1 MVITKRFVWISVV
14 VLIILLG
21 ILAIGDLDY
30 TISKALINP
39 ESIWAN
45 FFNMFG
51 ELPAML
57 GLLIAVS
64 IFFGGRKKDIKWR
77 NTLGYIVS
85 MPLMLLFSFAVAI
98 MPINYYFEHAEISVP
113 TLWYGIA
120 LILAVVIF
128 ILALFIIK
136 KAGNEKLK
144 EMRKVGIVLLVLI
157 IAEMLLVN
165 VVKIIWARP
174 RMRSIESADEFVHWY
189 KINGIS
195 NDNELKSFPSG
206 HSANAFIMLAYT
218 MFLPYFEKIKKGGAL
233 AFAVAWGVCVSLSR
247 VVLGAHFL
255 SDVLVGGYITILLF
269 FAIYKI
275 VFKNQK
281 TLKNL

>member
-1 MVITKRFVWISVV
+1 MIITKRFVWISIAVLVV
-14 VLIILLG
+14 LLG
-21 ILAIGDLDY
+21 ILAVGDLDY
-30 TISKALINP
+30 AISKSIINP
-39 ESIWAN
+39 ESSWAN

-64 IFFGGRKKDIKWR
+64 ILFGGRKKDVKWR
-77 NTLGYIVS
+77 NIIGYIVS
-85 MPLMLLFSFAVAI
+85 IPLMLIFSFAVAI
-98 MPINYYFEHAEISVP
+98 MPINYYFEHAESSVP
-113 TLWYGIA
+113 MLWYGIA
-120 LILAVVIF
+120 ALLAIVLFV
-128 ILALFIIK
+128 LALLIIK
-136 KAGNEKLK
+136 KVGNLKLR
-144 EMRKVGIVLLVLI
+144 EMRKAGIVLLVLI

-206 HSANAFIMLAYT
+206 HAANAFIMLAYT
-218 MFLPYFEKIKKGGAL
+218 MFLPYFKKIKKNWAL
-233 AFAVAWGVCVSLSR
+233 AFALAWGICVSLSR

-255 SDVLVGGYITILLF
+255 SDVLVGSYITIILF
-269 FAIYKI
+269 FAIYKTI
-275 VFKNQK
+275 FRNQPK
-281 TLKNL
+281 ESQL